1 MSFVAVGIDGSEAAA
16 HALRFAIEEAK
27 MRQLPLRVVAAWE
40 VPAAEYIGGALLPNP
55 DLADLA
61 RENADAALVAAV
73 EQARQAGVEAEGV
86 EVEGHPGRVLVEQA
100 QGATLLVVGSRGRG
114 GFASLVL
121 GSVSQAV
128 AHHAPCALAIVRGR
142 N

>member
-1 MSFVAVGIDGSEAAA
+1 
-16 HALRFAIEEAK
+16 
-27 MRQLPLRVVAAWE
+27 MRQLPLRIVAAWE

-61 RENADAALVAAV
+61 RENADAALAAAV

-100 QGATLLVVGSRGRG
+100 LGATLLVVGSRGRG